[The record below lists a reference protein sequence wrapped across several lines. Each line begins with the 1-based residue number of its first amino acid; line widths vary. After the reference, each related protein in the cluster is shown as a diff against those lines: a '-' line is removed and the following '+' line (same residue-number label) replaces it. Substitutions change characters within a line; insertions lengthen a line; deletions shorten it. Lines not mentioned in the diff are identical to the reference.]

1 MKFPQIVIF
10 ANNIYWNIF
19 CKKKDLSKAKA
30 KAKAEAEE
38 KRMESQIVTVEY
50 KITYSLT
57 LCRNNSRVNANSL
70 PSTT

>member
-19 CKKKDLSKAKA
+19 CKKKDFSKQKQ
-30 KAKAEAEE
+30 KVEAEE
-38 KRMESQIVTVEY
+38 KQIDSQIAIVEY
-50 KITYSLT
+50 KCTYSLT
-57 LCRNNSRVNANSL
+57 PCCNNSRANANSL